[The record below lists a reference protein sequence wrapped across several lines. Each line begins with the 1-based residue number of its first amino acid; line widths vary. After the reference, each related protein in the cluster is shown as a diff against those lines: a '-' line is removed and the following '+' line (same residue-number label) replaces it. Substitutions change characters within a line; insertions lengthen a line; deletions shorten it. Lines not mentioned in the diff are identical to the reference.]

1 MFLKGSFNMDN
12 TQKMGGFIDEAT
24 GLLEEMKAS
33 HQRNLVT
40 HEMHEAQLVLYRQM
54 VTDSIDLAERRWN
67 GMRAF
72 ILVIVGSL
80 ILAGMTGGV
89 QISKRPTAE
98 SISDEYATKGEMLRS
113 FGSVTN
119 DMFHLFESEGLLT
132 KEEVEDAIKNAR
144 TGVLREIDAD
154 YVTRSIKTVK

>member
-1 MFLKGSFNMDN
+1 MTNKD
-12 TQKMGGFIDEAT
+12 KMGEFIDEASV
-24 GLLEEMKAS
+24 LLDEMKAC

-40 HEMHEAQLVLYRQM
+40 HEMHEAQLKMYRQM
-54 VTDSIDLAERRWN
+54 VTDSIDLAERRWS
-67 GMRAF
+67 GMRQF
-72 ILVIVGSL
+72 VLVIVGAL
-80 ILAGMTGGV
+80 ILSGLTGGV

-98 SISDEYATKGEMLRS
+98 AISDEYTTKGEMLRS

-119 DMFHLFESEGLLT
+119 DVFHLFESEGLLT
-132 KEEVEDAIKNAR
+132 KEEVDEAIKNAR